1 MSTYTYP
8 RPGLGNVGSFQVSG
22 IPFLTSSLS
31 VTSAVMEVDFP
42 QVTKFITIT
51 NNGTTNDLQ
60 FGFSENGLNGTNY
73 ATLKAGDSY
82 TGELKVTKI
91 FLKSASGTTAS
102 IIAGLTNVGVN
113 EISNNWSGSVGV
125 G

>member
-8 RPGLGNVGSFQVSG
+8 RPGLGNVGSYQVSG
-22 IPFLTSSLS
+22 IPFLTSSLAIDTG
-31 VTSAVMEVDFP
+31 VTVVEFP
-42 QVTKFITIT
+42 QVTKFVTIT
-51 NNGTTNDLQ
+51 NNGSGVLK

-73 ATLKAGDSY
+73 ATLSGSDSY

-91 FLKSASGTTAS
+91 FLTSLTSTTAS
-102 IIAGLTNVGVN
+102 IIAGLTTISVN
-113 EISNNWSGSVGV
+113 EVPNNWSGSAGV